1 MCHCN
6 ILWKFGTVL
15 RSIFILGMKH
25 CSNGYSREEHMYL
38 CFVDLENVFDLISWG
53 LMWGV
58 LRKNWVLGPLQW
70 GYFSSCICSVRN
82 WFASLDS
89 FPVGLGLC
97 QGCSYPLSY
106 YFLWTEF
113 LGAVKRWTVS
123 SLVALGSCF
132 CFLQMMC
139 VCVFF
144 RFINWHLAPFIGAIC
159 SWVWN
164 G

>member
-1 MCHCN
+1 M
-6 ILWKFGTVL
+6 
-15 RSIFILGMKH
+15 
-25 CSNGYSREEHMYL
+25 
-38 CFVDLENVFDLISWG
+38 
-53 LMWGV
+53 

-132 CFLQMMC
+132 CFLQTMC
-139 VCVFF
+139 VCVCFLDSS
-144 RFINWHLAPFIGAIC
+144 IDILHLSLGQFAAECEMDRMRISSFKSEATVLGHKRVECPIL
-159 SWVWN
+159 VWN
-164 G
+164 EKLPQVEVSLNFVHK

>member
-1 MCHCN
+1 M
-6 ILWKFGTVL
+6 
-15 RSIFILGMKH
+15 
-25 CSNGYSREEHMYL
+25 
-38 CFVDLENVFDLISWG
+38 
-53 LMWGV
+53 

-139 VCVFF
+139 VCVLDSSTD
-144 RFINWHLAPFIGAIC
+144 ILHLSLGQFAAECEMDRMRISSFKSEATVLGHKRVECPIL
-159 SWVWN
+159 VWN
-164 G
+164 EKLPQVEVSLNFVHK